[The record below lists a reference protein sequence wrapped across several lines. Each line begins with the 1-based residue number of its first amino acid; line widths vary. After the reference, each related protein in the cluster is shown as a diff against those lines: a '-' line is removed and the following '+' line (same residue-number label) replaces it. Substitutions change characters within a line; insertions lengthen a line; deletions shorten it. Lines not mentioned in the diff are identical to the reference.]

1 MTIEMVHSFGDFVL
15 FYTLSSLPEVL
26 ISILLVGY
34 LVSVLVTNVSN
45 LNLLNRITKWVV
57 AYYVLVL
64 AQATIVYGY
73 NMIVYQ
79 KWIVSEFTN
88 ASLAFCSLL
97 IGIYLYKFSNEKMA
111 KIYFS
116 LTILFIYNFISP
128 YFIVY

>member
-15 FYTLSSLPEVL
+15 FYTLSSLPAVL
-26 ISILLVGY
+26 ISILLAGY

-97 IGIYLYKFSNEKMA
+97 IGFYLYKFSNEKMA

-116 LTILFIYNFISP
+116 LTILFIYNLISP